1 MNFIEAAL
9 TALRKADSPLDFRE
23 LWSLVV
29 ELGLDKQ
36 LASTGKTPWNTMGA
50 RVYIEVRDNPDAE
63 IVALGER
70 PKRFWLKSRALPGA
84 KSAPAVSAPA
94 VAPGKPAVQKSKP
107 EWLEAD
113 LHPVLAH
120 FARHTMGGVRVRTI
134 PHQASAKAQFGEWVH
149 PDIVGVRFPKAMLGE
164 SATLELA
171 RAIGASPIRIVSF
184 ELKREVKFG
193 NLREAFFQTVSNSSW
208 AHEAYLVA
216 GKWFDDEEFRGEL
229 QRLSNAFG
237 VGIIDLSVES
247 PADARIVLPA
257 RVRTELDWATLD
269 KLAEMNPVLREFL
282 RSVRIDFESNKI
294 HDGEYDGT
302 PKDPEA
308 VPTVV
313 SK

>member
-94 VAPGKPAVQKSKP
+94 VAPGKSAVQKSKP

-120 FARHTMGGVRVRTI
+120 FARHTMGAAFVSGRSRTRPAPRRNSVSGFTRTSSACGSRRRCSGRVRLSSWRER
-134 PHQASAKAQFGEWVH
+134 SARL
-149 PDIVGVRFPKAMLGE
+149 RFE
-164 SATLELA
+164 SCL
-171 RAIGASPIRIVSF
+171 
-184 ELKREVKFG
+184 
-193 NLREAFFQTVSNSSW
+193 SNSS
-208 AHEAYLVA
+208 E
-216 GKWFDDEEFRGEL
+216 R
-229 QRLSNAFG
+229 
-237 VGIIDLSVES
+237 
-247 PADARIVLPA
+247 
-257 RVRTELDWATLD
+257 
-269 KLAEMNPVLREFL
+269 
-282 RSVRIDFESNKI
+282 
-294 HDGEYDGT
+294 
-302 PKDPEA
+302 
-308 VPTVV
+308 
-313 SK
+313 